1 MTSTSL
7 PHEWIPAINFN
18 QRRGGQ
24 IPEILLLHYT
34 GTPTAEYAMELL
46 TTDAG
51 QVSCHYLVHEDG
63 RIVHMVD
70 EDMRAWH
77 AGVSSWDGRDDVNS
91 RSIGIEIVNP
101 GHGDDYHD
109 FPDSQ
114 IEAVIALSR
123 DIISRHAIQPRHVLA
138 HSDVAPGRKVDP
150 GEKFPWAAL
159 ARHGVGLWI
168 DDVEC
173 LNDDLALREGH
184 SGEQVANLRRNLKAF
199 GYDIGQSDEFDGWTQ
214 TVVRTFQMHFRPGC
228 CDGVADA
235 QTINTLERLLASHA
249 S

>member
-18 QRRGGQ
+18 ERRDGQ
-24 IPEILLLHYT
+24 VPEILLLHYT
-34 GTPTAEYAMELL
+34 GTPTAEYAIDLL
-46 TTDAG
+46 TTDTG

-77 AGVSSWDGRDDVNS
+77 AGASSWDGRDDVNS

-101 GHGDDYHD
+101 GHGPDYRD
-109 FPDSQ
+109 FPDAQ

-138 HSDVAPGRKVDP
+138 HSDVAPGRKIDP

-159 ARHGVGLWI
+159 AGHGVGLWAT
-168 DDVEC
+168 DVVVPG
-173 LNDDLALREGH
+173 DGDLREGDC
-184 SGEQVANLRRNLKAF
+184 GNEVTQLRRNLRAF
-199 GYDIGQSDEFDGWTQ
+199 GYGISEDHTFDGWTH
-214 TVVRTFQMHFRPGC
+214 TVVRSFQMHYRPSC
-228 CDGVADA
+228 CDGVADG
-235 QTINTLERLLASHA
+235 QTRAVLEALLASHA

>member
-34 GTPTAEYAMELL
+34 GTPTAEYALELL

-150 GEKFPWAAL
+150 GEKFPWAACWL
-159 ARHGVGLWI
+159 ATAWGCGLMM
-168 DDVEC
+168 
-173 LNDDLALREGH
+173 L
-184 SGEQVANLRRNLKAF
+184 S
-199 GYDIGQSDEFDGWTQ
+199 
-214 TVVRTFQMHFRPGC
+214 VRTTTWPCVKAIAVNRS
-228 CDGVADA
+228 
-235 QTINTLERLLASHA
+235 QTSGATSGLRLRYRAKR
-249 S
+249 

>member
-18 QRRGGQ
+18 ERRDGQ
-24 IPEILLLHYT
+24 VPEILLLHYT
-34 GTPTAEYAMELL
+34 GTPTAQYAIDLL

-77 AGVSSWDGRDDVNS
+77 AGASSWDGREDVNS

-101 GHGDDYHD
+101 GHGPDYRD
-109 FPDSQ
+109 FPDAQ

-150 GEKFPWAAL
+150 GEKFPWGLL
-159 ARHGVGLWI
+159 AGHGVGLW
-168 DDVEC
+168 V
-173 LNDDLALREGH
+173 DDLAPLAGEVLQEGDC
-184 SGEQVANLRRNLKAF
+184 GEHVERLRRNLRVF
-199 GYDIGQSDEFDGWTQ
+199 GYSIGQGDQFDGWTQ
-214 TVVRTFQMHFRPGC
+214 TVVRTFQMHYRPSC

-235 QTINTLERLLASHA
+235 ETRSVLTALLTSHA